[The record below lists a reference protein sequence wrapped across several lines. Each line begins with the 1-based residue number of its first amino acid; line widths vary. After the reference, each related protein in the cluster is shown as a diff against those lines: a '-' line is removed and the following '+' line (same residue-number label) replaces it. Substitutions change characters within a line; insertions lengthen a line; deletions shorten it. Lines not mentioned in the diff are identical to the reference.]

1 MMITFFSTPKPF
13 RGHIGIIQR
22 NAIQSWRLT
31 QPDAEVILFGN
42 ETGAAKV
49 AGELGA
55 RHEPEVERN
64 SSGTPLLSSLFDR
77 ADRLARHD
85 RLCFLN
91 TDIFLTDDFLGA
103 ATRLGQIHPLSLM
116 VGRRCDVNITEPWD
130 FSKPGWSERL
140 RSMARERGKLRPAQW
155 IDYFVF
161 PRGLLHQQ
169 IPPFAVGRPGY
180 DNWLLW
186 KVRAMGVPVVDVTQV
201 VLAVH
206 QNHDYAHHVGGEAGF
221 WGGAETQQNYALLGK
236 GQFATIDNAT
246 HRLTAKGLRPNYY
259 HWVALAK
266 RKASAARNAT
276 WFGLLALTRPLRR
289 WLGLRQRQIPNS

>member
-1 MMITFFSTPKPF
+1 M
-13 RGHIGIIQR
+13 
-22 NAIQSWRLT
+22 
-31 QPDAEVILFGN
+31 
-42 ETGAAKV
+42 
-49 AGELGA
+49 
-55 RHEPEVERN
+55 
-64 SSGTPLLSSLFDR
+64 
-77 ADRLARHD
+77 
-85 RLCFLN
+85 CFLN